1 MALLDNVF
9 KQRMVGAL
17 VLIAVAVIFLPMLF
31 TRQDETRQ
39 VQVDAPAAPQAPVA
53 PQVKV
58 EPVAVPE
65 PQMLPEEPIV
75 EEQAAPATGQPSM
88 PIAPAP
94 PVASAAATPASKPA
108 AKPAPAPATAPAT
121 TAKAAAPSG
130 VDANGLS
137 VSWSVQ
143 LASMS
148 NRANADNLQKTLR
161 AQGYNAYIRTA
172 GGVNRVF
179 VGPLIERAE
188 ADRLRDQLDK
198 QQKLKGHRGALSAGT
213 RLILI
218 REGVFPWKMRPA
230 DNRCLPA
237 GWRSAKIRRLNGL

>member
-31 TRQDETRQ
+31 TREDETRQ
-39 VQVDAPAAPQAPVA
+39 VQVEAPAAPQAPA
-53 PQVKV
+53 ASQVRV
-58 EPVAVPE
+58 DPVPVPE
-65 PQMLPEEPIV
+65 PQVLPQEPV
-75 EEQAAPATGQPSM
+75 PGDDDMSSRQPPSM

-94 PVASAAATPASKPA
+94 TAQTAPAAPASKAA
-108 AKPAPAPATAPAT
+108 AKPAPAPAPAPAT
-121 TAKAAAPSG
+121 AAAPAAPAAPAKPAAPAG

-137 VSWSVQ
+137 ISWSVQ

-161 AQGYNAYIRTA
+161 TQGYNAYIRTA
-172 GGVNRVF
+172 DGVNRVF

-198 QQKLKGHRGALSAGT
+198 QQKLKGIVVRFQPERG
-213 RLILI
+213 
-218 REGVFPWKMRPA
+218 
-230 DNRCLPA
+230 
-237 GWRSAKIRRLNGL
+237 

>member
-17 VLIAVAVIFLPMLF
+17 VLIAIAVIFLPMLF
-31 TRQDETRQ
+31 TREDETRQ
-39 VQVDAPAAPQAPVA
+39 VQVEAPSAPHAPAAPQ
-53 PQVKV
+53 VKV
-58 EPVAVPE
+58 DPVPVPE
-65 PQMLPEEPIV
+65 PQVLPQEPV
-75 EEQAAPATGQPSM
+75 PGDADMGSNNQPPAM

-94 PVASAAATPASKPA
+94 TAQATAPAVAAPPTKPA
-108 AKPAPAPATAPAT
+108 AKPAATPAPAPTAPAPAP
-121 TAKAAAPSG
+121 AKPAAPAG

-137 VSWSVQ
+137 ISWSVQ

-161 AQGYNAYIRTA
+161 TQGYNAYIRTA
-172 GGVNRVF
+172 DGVNRVF

-198 QQKLKGHRGALSAGT
+198 QQKLKGIVVRFQPERG
-213 RLILI
+213 
-218 REGVFPWKMRPA
+218 
-230 DNRCLPA
+230 
-237 GWRSAKIRRLNGL
+237 

>member
-31 TRQDETRQ
+31 TREDEARSVQ
-39 VQVDAPAAPQAPVA
+39 VQAPTAPQAPA
-53 PQVKV
+53 STQIQVD
-58 EPVAVPE
+58 PVSVPE
-65 PQMLPEEPIV
+65 PQTLPQEPV
-75 EEQAAPATGQPSM
+75 PGDADMAVSNQPPSM

-94 PVASAAATPASKPA
+94 VTQAAPAATPPAAKPA
-108 AKPAPAPATAPAT
+108 AKPAPAPAPAPAPVPAPAAPAV
-121 TAKAAAPSG
+121 AKAAPSG

-161 AQGYNAYIRTA
+161 TQGYNAYIRTA
-172 GGVNRVF
+172 DGVNRVF

-198 QQKLKGHRGALSAGT
+198 QQKLKGIVVRFQPEKG
-213 RLILI
+213 
-218 REGVFPWKMRPA
+218 
-230 DNRCLPA
+230 
-237 GWRSAKIRRLNGL
+237 

>member
-31 TRQDETRQ
+31 TREDETRQ
-39 VQVDAPAAPQAPVA
+39 VRVDAPSAPQAPVSQ
-53 PQVKV
+53 QVQV
-58 EPVAVPE
+58 EPVPVPE
-65 PQMLPEEPIV
+65 PQILPEEPV
-75 EEQAAPATGQPSM
+75 PGEDDMASGAQPPSM

-94 PVASAAATPASKPA
+94 TVPATPPAAAAPPPRPAVKPA
-108 AKPAPAPATAPAT
+108 PTPAPAPAAPAT
-121 TAKAAAPSG
+121 ATARPAAPSG

-148 NRANADNLQKTLR
+148 NRANADNLQKSLR
-161 AQGYNAYIRTA
+161 TQGYNAYIRTA
-172 GGVNRVF
+172 NGVNRVF

-198 QQKLKGHRGALSAGT
+198 QQKLKGIVVRFQPERG
-213 RLILI
+213 
-218 REGVFPWKMRPA
+218 
-230 DNRCLPA
+230 
-237 GWRSAKIRRLNGL
+237 

>member
-1 MALLDNVF
+1 MALLDKAY

-17 VLIAVAVIFLPMLF
+17 VLIAIAVIFLPMLF
-31 TRQDETRQ
+31 SRQDEARH

-65 PQMLPEEPIV
+65 QQPLPQEPVPTDEELAQPSQPTV
-75 EEQAAPATGQPSM
+75 SQQPPSM

-94 PVASAAATPASKPA
+94 APAKPAATAPA
-108 AKPAPAPATAPAT
+108 AKPAPAPAPAKPAPA
-121 TAKAAAPSG
+121 APAPAAPAAEQG
-130 VDANGLS
+130 RVDANGLS
-137 VSWSVQ
+137 VTWAVQ
-143 LASMS
+143 VASLS

-161 AQGYNAYIRTA
+161 TQGYNAYIRTSD
-172 GGVNRVF
+172 GVNRVF

-198 QQKLKGHRGALSAGT
+198 QQKLKGIVVRFVPE
-213 RLILI
+213 R
-218 REGVFPWKMRPA
+218 K
-230 DNRCLPA
+230 
-237 GWRSAKIRRLNGL
+237 

>member
-1 MALLDNVF
+1 MALLDKVF

-31 TRQDETRQ
+31 TRQDEVRQ
-39 VQVDAPAAPQAPVA
+39 VQVEAPSAPQAPVA

-58 EPVAVPE
+58 DPVPVPE
-65 PQMLPEEPIV
+65 PQILPQEPVPGEEDMSTASQLP
-75 EEQAAPATGQPSM
+75 PSM

-94 PVASAAATPASKPA
+94 PVASAPAQAPAQAAVPAPAPKPA
-108 AKPAPAPATAPAT
+108 KPAPATAPAAPAPAT
-121 TAKAAAPSG
+121 TAKAAPSG

-172 GGVNRVF
+172 DGVNRVF

-198 QQKLKGHRGALSAGT
+198 QQKLKGIVVRFQPERG
-213 RLILI
+213 
-218 REGVFPWKMRPA
+218 
-230 DNRCLPA
+230 
-237 GWRSAKIRRLNGL
+237 